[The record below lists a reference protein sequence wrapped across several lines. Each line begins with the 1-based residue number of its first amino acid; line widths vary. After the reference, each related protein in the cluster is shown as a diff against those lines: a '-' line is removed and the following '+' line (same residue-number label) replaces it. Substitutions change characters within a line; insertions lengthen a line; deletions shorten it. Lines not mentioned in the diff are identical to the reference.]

1 MSEVVVD
8 ARILVY
14 RVAVGITETPE
25 VVALDKR
32 LRDSAT
38 LIAPS
43 CEFLRA
49 HRMLKQLAAIG
60 ELSPADAIRMSMLIC
75 ESGVELR
82 PLWPW
87 DIPRI
92 GALQCHPSDAWCIAI
107 AESLGIPLLT
117 RNPQLAAVGAVCP
130 IEVF

>member
-1 MSEVVVD
+1 VTELVVD

-14 RVAVGITETPE
+14 RVIVGISNTPE
-25 VVALDKR
+25 LPALDAR
-32 LRDSAT
+32 LSQAST

-43 CEFLRA
+43 CEFLRS
-49 HRMLKQLAAIG
+49 HRMLKSLARDGDLTPSEAMR
-60 ELSPADAIRMSMLIC
+60 LSMLVC

-92 GALQCHPSDAWCIAI
+92 STLNCHPSDAWCIAV
-107 AESLGIPLLT
+107 AESVGVTLVT
-117 RNPQLAAVGAVCP
+117 RNALLESVGAVCP
-130 IEVF
+130 IEVY